1 MFSFVLMIAVIAFL
15 SGAATATLLVLS
27 IGVRKAD
34 RPRCHQGYPGSPV
47 DSFARATPQAVTWP
61 HIS

>member
-1 MFSFVLMIAVIAFL
+1 MFSFVLAIVVIAFL

-27 IGVRKAD
+27 VEVRKAD
-34 RPRCHQGYPGSPV
+34 RPRCHQGYPGNQV
-47 DSFARATPQAVTWP
+47 DSFTRATPQAATWP